1 MPALDTPRTRFPDWY
16 QEAVRKG
23 DLAVNSPV
31 RGCMIIRP
39 NGVGLWQQIQRQLN
53 DRIEATGHD
62 NLYFPLFIP
71 LSFLA
76 EEAAHVDGF
85 AKETAVVTHHRLKM
99 IDGVLGVDPE
109 AELTEPLIV
118 RPTSETI
125 IGHHFA
131 ESVQTYRD
139 LPLLWNQWANVV
151 RWEMRTRLFL
161 RTTEFLWQEGH
172 TCHADQAGAEEET
185 FRMLEVYRE
194 FVENVLAMPVMV
206 GEKPAHER
214 FAGATNTYSI
224 EAMMQD
230 GKALQAATSHYL
242 GTNFAKAQKI
252 YFQSSAGV
260 KELCHTTSWGAST
273 RLIGG
278 VVMMHG
284 DDDGLRLPPFA
295 APRQIVI
302 VPMLRNKPE
311 DAAVLEFCE
320 ELRVRLAAGF
330 VNGDRLRASVDV
342 RHEAGPQ
349 KRWGWV
355 RKGAPIICE
364 IGPRDAAS
372 RTISFLRRDQLY
384 KDGSDKAN
392 VQALPMDDFV
402 GAVPGILE
410 DIQKTLYR
418 EARAKLDA
426 NITDSVRTVGD
437 LRAYFPAGDAE
448 DSETMRGWARCA
460 WSRPEGEE
468 LKEVEA
474 ELKRLKITIRNS
486 PLNQGPSS
494 AKCVFT
500 GKPAVEDVYIAR
512 SY

>member
-185 FRMLEVYRE
+185 FRMLEVYRA
-194 FVENVLAMPVMV
+194 VSYTHLTLP
-206 GEKPAHER
+206 
-214 FAGATNTYSI
+214 TN
-224 EAMMQD
+224 
-230 GKALQAATSHYL
+230 
-242 GTNFAKAQKI
+242 
-252 YFQSSAGV
+252 
-260 KELCHTTSWGAST
+260 
-273 RLIGG
+273 
-278 VVMMHG
+278 
-284 DDDGLRLPPFA
+284 
-295 APRQIVI
+295 
-302 VPMLRNKPE
+302 
-311 DAAVLEFCE
+311 
-320 ELRVRLAAGF
+320 
-330 VNGDRLRASVDV
+330 
-342 RHEAGPQ
+342 
-349 KRWGWV
+349 
-355 RKGAPIICE
+355 
-364 IGPRDAAS
+364 
-372 RTISFLRRDQLY
+372 
-384 KDGSDKAN
+384 
-392 VQALPMDDFV
+392 
-402 GAVPGILE
+402 
-410 DIQKTLYR
+410 R
-418 EARAKLDA
+418 E
-426 NITDSVRTVGD
+426 V
-437 LRAYFPAGDAE
+437 
-448 DSETMRGWARCA
+448 
-460 WSRPEGEE
+460 
-468 LKEVEA
+468 
-474 ELKRLKITIRNS
+474 
-486 PLNQGPSS
+486 
-494 AKCVFT
+494 
-500 GKPAVEDVYIAR
+500 
-512 SY
+512 